1 VPEAFAPD
9 DGVRPDSLQ
18 AFAAESVI
26 AWSLIARKAGSCS
39 ALFRR
44 HSTL

>member
-9 DGVRPDSLQ
+9 DGLRPDSVQ
-18 AFAAESVI
+18 AFAGESVI
-26 AWSLIARKAGSCS
+26 GWSLIARKAGTCS

-44 HSTL
+44 NGTL